1 MKTKTVVAK
10 DMRQALKKIT
20 EELGADAVILSNKK
34 VDGGIE
40 VTASLDYD
48 RALEEHRQH
57 QKARERSASLA
68 SSPNTFKPQQGD
80 VQRLLKRTLEASK
93 SGQQREQ
100 IEQLLSQQTSSAS
113 QPTVKPYQPPVK
125 ATTATTIHKTNS
137 QLADEL
143 KPDTVNLSSHQKG
156 GEQHSKVLSEPVD
169 DAIDDSAEFARN
181 DASLAFR
188 PAATSSMEMNAMR
201 SELQLLR
208 SMLNTQLG
216 NVAWGDFSYRNPES
230 AAIFK
235 RLIRMGFDSALS
247 RSLSG
252 SVVQEQ
258 SKKENWQRTMGELA
272 NSIPVVCESS
282 LPQEGVVA
290 FVGPA
295 GVGKTTTIAKLAA
308 KYVLEH
314 GPESVAMITTDTYR
328 IAGHE
333 QLRTLSKILKIP
345 LRLVSGGQSLDT
357 VIRGLAHKKMIFIDT
372 AGLSHKDE
380 SWSEQLETLKN
391 THTPIQKWL
400 VLSTT
405 SQKLILEK
413 AIADY
418 KNLILAGCVLTKL
431 DESAS
436 LGESLSVV
444 IEHDLS
450 IAYTTNGQNVPDD
463 IETAKPRRLINQ
475 AILLSQEIEI
485 DSGLVAERFSNST
498 QNGVGQENINETF
511 VA

>member
-1 MKTKTVVAK
+1 MRTKTVVAK

-20 EELGADAVILSNKK
+20 EELGADAVILSNRK

-40 VTASLDYD
+40 VKASVDYD
-48 RALEEHRQH
+48 QALEEHRQQ

-68 SSPNTFKPQQGD
+68 NNTNTFKPQQGD

-100 IEQLLSQQTSSAS
+100 IEQLLSRQADTAPQANVESYQQ
-113 QPTVKPYQPPVK
+113 PVK
-125 ATTATTIHKTNS
+125 AATTATRQTNS
-137 QLADEL
+137 QSFDEL
-143 KPDTVNLSSHQKG
+143 KPDTVNFSFQQNKSTQKD
-156 GEQHSKVLSEPVD
+156 SKLPFKP
-169 DAIDDSAEFARN
+169 IDEMPQKSVEFARH
-181 DASLAFR
+181 DASLAFK
-188 PAATSSMEMNAMR
+188 PTATTSTEMNEMR
-201 SELQLLR
+201 SELQQLR
-208 SMLNTQLG
+208 SLLSTQLG
-216 NVAWGDFSYRNPES
+216 DVAWGDFSYRNPES
-230 AAIFK
+230 AAVFK

-247 RSLSG
+247 RRLCENAM
-252 SVVQEQ
+252 QQQ
-258 SKKENWQRTMGELA
+258 SKKESWHNTMGELA
-272 NSIPVVCESS
+272 NSIPVVSEAS
-282 LPQEGVVA
+282 LPKEGVVA

-308 KYVLEH
+308 QYVLEH

-345 LRLVSGGQSLDT
+345 LRLVSGEQSLDA

-380 SWSEQLETLKN
+380 SWAEQLNTIKN

-413 AIADY
+413 SIADY
-418 KNLILAGCVLTKL
+418 KELKLAGCILTKL

-436 LGESLSVV
+436 LGESLSVL
-444 IEHDLS
+444 IEHNLPV
-450 IAYTTNGQNVPDD
+450 AYTTNGQSIPED
-463 IETAKPRRLINQ
+463 IEPAKPRRLINQ
-475 AILLSQEIEI
+475 AILLSQEVEI
-485 DSGLVAERFSNST
+485 DSDLIVERFSDSA
-498 QNGVGQENINETF
+498 QSRISQENTNETY